1 MKPKIGILTFHRAL
15 NYGANLQAYALQN
28 FMFGL
33 GIDNEIVDYR
43 CQEMIDRYQKT
54 IRKVKGNKVKG
65 FVWSLSTAPSVW
77 KKKKNTTDFAEKYLV
92 LSRAY
97 DSVSISQADNMY
109 TAFVTGSDQVWSP
122 TCVGFDPVYF
132 LTFTTPEK
140 KYSYAASISANEIP
154 EAIKEEY
161 IKRVSDFDDPS
172 LREPTGAKLITSL
185 TGKKAHTNIDPS
197 MLLNADEWNKICSDE
212 KPGEPYILLFTVPKP
227 NKLVEYAIS
236 LANKRGLK
244 IIYLNNLMPKKH
256 RDVISYIEPVPIV
269 KFLSLIKNAEYVC
282 TNSFH
287 GNAFSI
293 LFHKQ
298 FIVEVSANKS
308 LNSRSWDLC
317 EKLGLTDR
325 VLTVNHTPDIDAVPD
340 WEKADRVLENERRNS
355 AEYLLKIVKGDNNV
369 KN

>member
-28 FMFGL
+28 FLFKL

-43 CQEMIDRYQKT
+43 CQVMIDRYQKT
-54 IRKVKGNKVKG
+54 IRLVNKNKIKG
-65 FVWSLSTAPSVW
+65 FVWSLSTAPTVW
-77 KKKKNTTDFAEKYLV
+77 KKKKNTTDFAEKHLV
-92 LSRAY
+92 LSPPY
-97 DSVSISQADNMY
+97 DSGNISQADNMY

-132 LTFTTPEK
+132 LTFTSPEK

-172 LREPTGAKLITSL
+172 LREPSGVKLFTSL
-185 TGKKAHTNIDPS
+185 TGKKSHTNIDPS
-197 MLLNADEWNKICSDE
+197 MLLNAEEWNKICSDE
-212 KPGEPYILLFTVPKP
+212 KPAEPYILLFTVPKP
-227 NKLVEYAIS
+227 NKLVDYALD
-236 LANKRGLK
+236 LAKKKGLK
-244 IIYLNNLMPKKH
+244 ILYLNNFLSKTH
-256 RDVISYIEPVPIV
+256 RDVISYIDPVPVV

-293 LFHKQ
+293 LYHKQ
-298 FIVEVSANKS
+298 FIVEVSASKS
-308 LNSRSWDLC
+308 LNSRTWDLC

-325 VLTVNHTPDIDAVPD
+325 VLTDDHTPDIDAVTG
-340 WEKADRVLENERRNS
+340 WAEADRVLESERQNS
-355 AEYLLKIVKGDNNV
+355 AEYLLRIIKGDNNV